1 MTREQAIRLLTTKRA
16 QPSTDYQM
24 AEVYTMAIQA
34 LSQEPC
40 DDVVSREKVLEMIT
54 DFATLELYID
64 KHNHVTFEPLE
75 KLIKSLPSVSTTKNI
90 VNHGTM
96 NITL

>member
-1 MTREQAIRLLTTKRA
+1 MTDLERAILHINTRA
-16 QPSTDYQM
+16 D
-24 AEVYTMAIQA
+24 AWAVKEIEKA

-40 DDVVSREKVLEMIT
+40 DDAISRAKVLEMIT

-75 KLIKSLPSVSTTKNI
+75 KLIKSLPSVTPTCEEREK
-90 VNHGTM
+90 GECPYYAG
-96 NITL
+96 